1 MLSPPTRRQIST
13 ELTIKSIKAVLMKT
27 STRKHLSFAIYTAFF
42 LSGLAGLMHQ
52 VIWARLLVQ
61 LIGSTAHA
69 QMIVLAVFMGG
80 LAIGATWFGKLADQH
95 RHPLRLYI
103 ILELVIGGYCLL
115 VPWLLDLTE
124 LGYVGMARSFFDQ
137 SALTL
142 LLRVSLV
149 TLLILGPSV
158 LMGATLPVMSRHLVH
173 RLKDTQRQVA
183 NLYALNSLGA
193 VVGVGLAGFV
203 MLPLFGIHA
212 ALGVASLLN
221 FIAAAVVI
229 RAALYETHARLP
241 KNSSVNHP
249 PKPSYSTAQ
258 YVVTLFALVCTGFAA
273 MSYEVLFN
281 RIIALAFGASTYS
294 FSIMLISFITG
305 ISIGSAIVAR
315 LNINRPLWL
324 LGLSQLAVV
333 AALLTATPLISRM
346 PYLIDL
352 LRIALQNTY
361 YGFEIYQV
369 GKGLLCLGV
378 LLAPTIFLGF
388 SFPLVTSIQVR
399 NPQEIGARVGSTYA
413 WNTLGNVMGVTITG
427 LILLPTLGLLGAFHF
442 SLALNLVGGIALLAV
457 ADESGYGRRIA
468 AGATISLVILIYIQ
482 QGSDWSDAIN
492 LARNHLRLRTAPPPS
507 TVASVSVTPPKA
519 HPASSFE
526 AWQQTYIARQQDH
539 EEFFFTEDAHAT
551 VLVTGNADNRHLY
564 VNTKPDASN
573 TNDLDTQLLMA
584 HAPLLLATDARKVLI
599 IGYGSGITA
608 GSALRH
614 PIDQADIVEIS
625 PAVVRAGHLFEGDNY
640 QVLQD
645 TRAHTYIEDGQSF
658 LRTAPNRYDIIISQ
672 PPNPWI
678 AGVGGLFTVDYF
690 QSARDRLTA
699 HGLFA
704 FWFHAYEQSDE
715 SVGLIIRTVAAI
727 FPHVML
733 FADNDL
739 GNLIAVA
746 STSPIEPNFTKMEHR
761 YQTPGVKQDLA
772 RLGIS
777 NLAGFLSH
785 HRLSQSQFAALSGS
799 GSVNTVEHQRLEYMA
814 PRSFFQRDN
823 SFLLEQYDP
832 LIKGTP
838 ARNEILLDRYI
849 SYRAMTDE
857 PMTRLELTA
866 AARYTH
872 KMGGY
877 GPTVASAISARAAN
891 LE

>member
-1 MLSPPTRRQIST
+1 
-13 ELTIKSIKAVLMKT
+13 MKT

-229 RAALYETHARLP
+229 RAALYETHARPP

-249 PKPSYSTAQ
+249 PKPSYSKAQ

-352 LRIALQNTY
+352 LRIALQNTS

-413 WNTLGNVMGVTITG
+413 WNTLGNVMGAR
-427 LILLPTLGLLGAFHF
+427 TL
-442 SLALNLVGGIALLAV
+442 
-457 ADESGYGRRIA
+457 
-468 AGATISLVILIYIQ
+468 
-482 QGSDWSDAIN
+482 
-492 LARNHLRLRTAPPPS
+492 
-507 TVASVSVTPPKA
+507 
-519 HPASSFE
+519 
-526 AWQQTYIARQQDH
+526 
-539 EEFFFTEDAHAT
+539 
-551 VLVTGNADNRHLY
+551 
-564 VNTKPDASN
+564 
-573 TNDLDTQLLMA
+573 
-584 HAPLLLATDARKVLI
+584 
-599 IGYGSGITA
+599 
-608 GSALRH
+608 
-614 PIDQADIVEIS
+614 
-625 PAVVRAGHLFEGDNY
+625 
-640 QVLQD
+640 
-645 TRAHTYIEDGQSF
+645 
-658 LRTAPNRYDIIISQ
+658 
-672 PPNPWI
+672 
-678 AGVGGLFTVDYF
+678 
-690 QSARDRLTA
+690 
-699 HGLFA
+699 
-704 FWFHAYEQSDE
+704 
-715 SVGLIIRTVAAI
+715 
-727 FPHVML
+727 
-733 FADNDL
+733 
-739 GNLIAVA
+739 
-746 STSPIEPNFTKMEHR
+746 
-761 YQTPGVKQDLA
+761 
-772 RLGIS
+772 
-777 NLAGFLSH
+777 
-785 HRLSQSQFAALSGS
+785 
-799 GSVNTVEHQRLEYMA
+799 
-814 PRSFFQRDN
+814 
-823 SFLLEQYDP
+823 
-832 LIKGTP
+832 
-838 ARNEILLDRYI
+838 NE
-849 SYRAMTDE
+849 
-857 PMTRLELTA
+857 
-866 AARYTH
+866 
-872 KMGGY
+872 
-877 GPTVASAISARAAN
+877 
-891 LE
+891 

>member
-13 ELTIKSIKAVLMKT
+13 ELTNKLIKAVLMKS

-229 RAALYETHARLP
+229 RAALYETHARPP
-241 KNSSVNHP
+241 KNSSVNNP

-352 LRIALQNTY
+352 LRIALQNTS

-507 TVASVSVTPPKA
+507 TAASVSVTPPKA

>member
-13 ELTIKSIKAVLMKT
+13 ELTNKLIKAVLMKT

-352 LRIALQNTY
+352 LRIALQNTF

-507 TVASVSVTPPKA
+507 TAASVSVTPPKA

-832 LIKGTP
+832 LIKGTL

>member
-1 MLSPPTRRQIST
+1 M
-13 ELTIKSIKAVLMKT
+13 KS

-229 RAALYETHARLP
+229 RAALYETHARPP
-241 KNSSVNHP
+241 KNSSVNNP

-352 LRIALQNTY
+352 LRIALQNTS

-507 TVASVSVTPPKA
+507 TAASVSVTPPKA

>member
-13 ELTIKSIKAVLMKT
+13 ELTNKLIKAVLMKT

-352 LRIALQNTY
+352 LRIALQNTF

-468 AGATISLVILIYIQ
+468 AGATKSLVILIYIQ

-746 STSPIEPNFTKMEHR
+746 SISPIEPNFTKMEHR

>member
-1 MLSPPTRRQIST
+1 M
-13 ELTIKSIKAVLMKT
+13 KS
-27 STRKHLSFAIYTAFF
+27 STRKQLSFAIYTAFF

-95 RHPLRLYI
+95 RYPLRLYI
-103 ILELVIGGYCLL
+103 ILELFIGGYCLL
-115 VPWLLDLTE
+115 VPWLLYLAGV
-124 LGYVGMARSFFDQ
+124 GYVGIARSFFDQ
-137 SALTL
+137 GALTL

-173 RLKDTQRQVA
+173 RLKDTKKRVA
-183 NLYALNSLGA
+183 NLYALNSFGA
-193 VVGVGLAGFV
+193 VVGTALAGFV

-221 FIAAAVVI
+221 FVAAAVVI
-229 RAALYETHARLP
+229 RAALYETRARPPKNISASPLP
-241 KNSSVNHP
+241 KA
-249 PKPSYSTAQ
+249 SYRTEQ
-258 YVVTLFALVCTGFAA
+258 YVVALLALFCTGFAA

-294 FSIMLISFITG
+294 FSIMLMSFITG

-315 LNINRPLWL
+315 LNITRPLWL
-324 LGLSQLAVV
+324 LGLSQLGVV
-333 AALLTATPLISRM
+333 AALLAATPLISRM

-352 LRIALQNTY
+352 LRIALQNTT
-361 YGFEIYQV
+361 YGFEMYQA

-378 LLAPTIFLGF
+378 LLVPTIFLGF

-413 WNTLGNVMGVTITG
+413 WNTLGNVMGVAITG
-427 LILLPTLGLLGAFHF
+427 LVLLPVLGLLGAFHF

-457 ADESGYGRRIA
+457 AGESGYGRRIA
-468 AGATISLVILIYIQ
+468 AGATISLVILIYSQ

-492 LARNHLRLRTAPPPS
+492 LARNHLRLRTAPPPL
-507 TVASVSVTPPKA
+507 TEASVSVSPPKA

-526 AWQQTYIARQQDH
+526 AWQQTYIARQREH

-584 HAPLLLATDARKVLI
+584 HAPLFLATEASKVLI

-625 PAVVRAGHLFEGDNY
+625 PAVLRAGRLFERDNY
-640 QVLQD
+640 QVSQD
-645 TRAHTYIEDGQSF
+645 ARAHIYIEDGQSF
-658 LRTAPNRYDIIISQ
+658 LHTAPERYDVIISQ

-699 HGLFA
+699 HGLFT
-704 FWFHAYEQSDE
+704 FWFHTYEQSDE
-715 SVGLIIRTVAAI
+715 SVGLILRTVAAV

-739 GNLIAVA
+739 GNLIAVT
-746 STSPIEPNFTKMEHR
+746 SMSPIEPNFAKMERR

-772 RLGIS
+772 RLGIP
-777 NLAGFLSH
+777 NLTGFLSH
-785 HRLSQSQFAALSGS
+785 HRLSQSQFAALRGS
-799 GSVNTVEHQRLEYMA
+799 GPVNTVEHQQLEYMA
-814 PRSFFQRDN
+814 PRSFFQHDN

-832 LIKGTP
+832 LIKGTS
-838 ARNEILLDRYI
+838 ARDEILLDRYI
-849 SYRAMTDE
+849 SYRATADA
-857 PMTRLELTA
+857 PMTRTELTA
-866 AARYTH
+866 AAGYTH
-872 KMGGY
+872 HMGGY
-877 GPTVASAISARAAN
+877 GPTIATAIITR
-891 LE
+891 LTELK

>member
-13 ELTIKSIKAVLMKT
+13 ELTNKLIKAVLMKS

-352 LRIALQNTY
+352 LRIALQNTS